1 MTCSGCSGAIERVL
15 KKTEGGWFLIWA
27 LSSKCWMNGSGIKEY
42 EVNQDKQKVNV
53 TGTITYDTLLEKIK
67 KTGKEVGDSRQSTK
81 SWSR

>member
-1 MTCSGCSGAIERVL
+1 
-15 KKTEGGWFLIWA
+15 
-27 LSSKCWMNGSGIKEY
+27 MNGSGIKEY

-67 KTGKEVGDSRQSTK
+67 KTGKEVGDSCHSTK